1 MSRVDFYVLDGGQPE
16 SFACRLAEKI
26 SLLGHKVSVLTGSD
40 DSARR
45 LDELMWTF
53 RQDSFVPH
61 VLADTATQAD
71 PVVIHGSDEPDAE
84 IDVLINLTEAVP
96 ECASRSARILE
107 IVGPQAPDKAA
118 GRRRFKQYKDGG
130 FEIQHHKV

>member
-26 SLLGHKVSVLTGSD
+26 SLLGHRISVLTGSD

-61 VLADTATQAD
+61 ALADAATSGD
-71 PVVIHGSDEPDAE
+71 PVVIHGAAEPQAE
-84 IDVLINLTEAVP
+84 IDVLINLTQTIP
-96 ECASRSARILE
+96 GCASRSARILE
-107 IVGPQAPDKAA
+107 VVGPDASVKAA
-118 GRRRFKQYKDGG
+118 ARQRFRQYKEWD
-130 FEIQHHKV
+130 FEVQHHQV